1 MPSYFDGLRQALNVG
16 QKWPH
21 CTSQYSLHIHWRPRM
36 TAFGLHQIQIIDFTL
51 CRFIQPAKA
60 SVILNSVQ
68 RIGAWHPGNIHFWAT
83 FFQHWVWRNSM
94 AVVRKYFLIKVL
106 IRKFILKI
114 FSRVSDA
121 VLWLYSSRLRRD
133 DRHKTAPSPDQLAV
147 IINPN
152 FKRSWIYHLIFPTN
166 WVY

>member
-114 FSRVSDA
+114 FSGVSDA
-121 VLWLYSSRLRRD
+121 VLWLYSLLFATTAIKLRQAPIRWLQYYD
-133 DRHKTAPSPDQLAV
+133 LNFQMCPDCSTARFCSL
-147 IINPN
+147 
-152 FKRSWIYHLIFPTN
+152 
-166 WVY
+166 